1 MLGALVTSKLSSLPV
16 LRGGNAGGGLI
27 VGIWGVR
34 HLFGEANGC
43 GWRGWRGWRGVGSL
57 LNYCICSGKV
67 VSP

>member
-34 HLFGEANGC
+34 HLFGEANGLV
-43 GWRGWRGWRGVGSL
+43 WF
-57 LNYCICSGKV
+57 
-67 VSP
+67 